1 VAAPG
6 PGYLSRFHFR
16 SIRMRPMLLLTAVS
30 CAVLACQPA
39 PAKLSDAD
47 VKALRAGVDS
57 IEAQILSHRDSAAAA
72 HYTENAVFMVPNLP
86 TLEGRA
92 AIRAWFAGGPPLA
105 SFTLTPKEIDGVGD
119 LAYVRGTWTLAIAA
133 AGKTPAT
140 LDHGKFLEV
149 RRKQANG
156 SWLIVADIFNSDVP
170 LPTR

>member
-1 VAAPG
+1 
-6 PGYLSRFHFR
+6 
-16 SIRMRPMLLLTAVS
+16 MRPTSALAALCLIAV
-30 CAVLACQPA
+30 ACQAA

-47 VKALRAGVDS
+47 IAALRAAVDS
-57 IEAQILSHRDSAAAA
+57 IAAQIISHRHSAAAA

-86 TLEGRA
+86 ALEGRA
-92 AIRAWFAGGPPLA
+92 AIRAWFAGGPPLT
-105 SFTLTPKEIDGVGD
+105 SFTLTPKEIDGSGD

-140 LDHGKFLEV
+140 QDHGKFLEV

-156 SWLIVADIFNSDVP
+156 SWLMVADIFNSDVP